1 MVREILIELY
11 LFILK
16 ILFNMFQLLPL
27 KEKVVFVV
35 SFEQNSL
42 YIYDE
47 MKHQKIPYEVVFLC
61 KSGCCNQFRKKNEN
75 TITFEPF
82 HIIDFMK
89 SIYHLSTSKYII
101 VDNYYAFL
109 SVMNLRDNVQCIQ
122 IWHAAGAIKSFGF
135 MDQSVRKRSKRAQK
149 RFSRVYNRFEKVI
162 VGSDEMAHVFTEA
175 FHLPSDAIIRTGVP
189 RTDLFFDKKE
199 QEKKK
204 QYLLSRYTELNNKK
218 VILYAPTF
226 RDNELDQFQLK
237 LDIDLMYQELG
248 KDYVLL
254 VKLHP
259 AIINKTYYNE
269 QYPGFVYDFSDYKN
283 VNELLLITDFLITD
297 YSSIPFEFALLERPM
312 IFYPYDLESYEKE
325 RGIWKEY
332 EQLVPG
338 PIVFTTKDIITLI
351 KEDQFDLQAI
361 NDFSKK
367 WNKYSNGHAS
377 ENFVKFV
384 FNS

>member
-1 MVREILIELY
+1 
-11 LFILK
+11 
-16 ILFNMFQLLPL
+16 
-27 KEKVVFVV
+27 
-35 SFEQNSL
+35 
-42 YIYDE
+42 
-47 MKHQKIPYEVVFLC
+47 
-61 KSGCCNQFRKKNEN
+61 
-75 TITFEPF
+75 
-82 HIIDFMK
+82 
-89 SIYHLSTSKYII
+89 
-101 VDNYYAFL
+101 
-109 SVMNLRDNVQCIQ
+109 
-122 IWHAAGAIKSFGF
+122 

-162 VGSDEMAHVFTEA
+162 VGSDEMANVFTEA